1 MTTPDTADPDWSGPV
16 PAAATDDESDA
27 LVAAL
32 MEIERHVSSLGWD
45 QPARL
50 FALVRTADL
59 VAAEPHLADALDAGH
74 RPPDAIS
81 SIEQDTWHAG
91 EDVVEALQGIAWPDT
106 VEGCALAIERAFLP
120 ADAEAAIPD
129 DPDEAARYVA
139 DHPRRQ
145 DIRVVAGV
153 LRSGERQS
161 LARLASEP
169 DDLLGGQD
177 LAPGLSELLSR
188 TLR

>member
-1 MTTPDTADPDWSGPV
+1 MSQPEPPRD
-16 PAAATDDESDA
+16 TDDAADA

-32 MEIERHVSSLGWD
+32 MEIERHVSTLGWD

-59 VAAEPHLADALDAGH
+59 VAAEPHLADALDAEH
-74 RPPDAIS
+74 RPADALS

-91 EDVVEALQGIAWPDT
+91 EDVVQALQEIAWPDT

-120 ADAEAAIPD
+120 SDAEADIPE
-129 DPDEAARYVA
+129 DPEEAARYVA
-139 DHPRRQ
+139 EHPRRQ

-153 LRSGERQS
+153 LRSGQQQS
-161 LARLASEP
+161 LARLASDP
-169 DDLLGGQD
+169 GDLLGGRD

>member
-1 MTTPDTADPDWSGPV
+1 MTEPQPTPDHA
-16 PAAATDDESDA
+16 SDA

-32 MEIERHVSSLGWD
+32 MEIERHVAGLGWN

-59 VAAEPHLADALDAGH
+59 VAAEPHLAETLDAAH
-74 RPPDAIS
+74 RPADAFS

-91 EDVVEALQGIAWPDT
+91 EDVVEALQGIMWPES
-106 VEGCALAIERAFLP
+106 VQGCALVIERAFLP
-120 ADAEAAIPD
+120 ADAEADIPQDPD
-129 DPDEAARYVA
+129 DAARYVA
-139 DHPRRQ
+139 EHPRRQ

-153 LRSGERQS
+153 LRTGQQQS
-161 LARLASEP
+161 LARIATEP
-169 DDLLGGQD
+169 DDLLGGPE
-177 LAPGLSELLSR
+177 LAPGLSALLSQ

>member
-1 MTTPDTADPDWSGPV
+1 MTDPQP
-16 PAAATDDESDA
+16 PAEETSDA

-32 MEIERHVSSLGWD
+32 MEIERHVGSLGWD

-59 VAAEPHLADALDAGH
+59 VAAEPHLAQALDAEH
-74 RPPDAIS
+74 RPEDAFS

-91 EDVVEALQGIAWPDT
+91 EDLVEALQQIMWPET
-106 VEGCALAIERAFLP
+106 VEGCALVLERAFLP
-120 ADAEAAIPD
+120 ADAEADLPE

-139 DHPRRQ
+139 AHPHRQ

-153 LRSGERQS
+153 LRSGEQQS
-161 LARLASEP
+161 LARLASSPEE
-169 DDLLGGQD
+169 LLGGPE
-177 LAPGLSELLSR
+177 LAPGLSELLSQ

>member
-1 MTTPDTADPDWSGPV
+1 MTAPQPPAEDT
-16 PAAATDDESDA
+16 SDA

-32 MEIERHVSSLGWD
+32 MEIERHVASLGWD

-59 VAAEPHLADALDAGH
+59 VAAEPHLVQALDAEH
-74 RPPDAIS
+74 RPEDALS

-91 EDVVEALQGIAWPDT
+91 EDLVEALQQIMWPET
-106 VEGCALAIERAFLP
+106 VEGCALVLERAFLP
-120 ADAEAAIPD
+120 ADAEVDLPE

-139 DHPRRQ
+139 AHPRRQ

-153 LRSGERQS
+153 LRSGEQQS
-161 LARLASEP
+161 LARLASSPEE
-169 DDLLGGQD
+169 LLGGPE
-177 LAPGLSELLSR
+177 LAPGLSELLSQ

>member
-1 MTTPDTADPDWSGPV
+1 MTAPQPPAEDT
-16 PAAATDDESDA
+16 SDA

-32 MEIERHVSSLGWD
+32 MEIERHVASLGWD

-59 VAAEPHLADALDAGH
+59 VAAEPHLVQALDAEH
-74 RPPDAIS
+74 RPEDALS

-91 EDVVEALQGIAWPDT
+91 EDLVEALQQIMWPET
-106 VEGCALAIERAFLP
+106 VEGCALVLERAFLP
-120 ADAEAAIPD
+120 ADAEVDLPE

-139 DHPRRQ
+139 AHPRRQ

-153 LRSGERQS
+153 LRSGEQQS
-161 LARLASEP
+161 LARLARSPEE
-169 DDLLGGQD
+169 LLGGPE
-177 LAPGLSELLSR
+177 LAPGLSELLSQ